1 MTTVAVGAT
10 RALVLRIN
18 PLAQLS
24 VGLFSLLGSFWI
36 DSLPVAAAA
45 LGAYVLAALVLLPG
59 WRYPLVCLAFTSIAA
74 LTIVYSTWRLGG
86 RDLEIAVTAG
96 LRIVVLAWPGS
107 VMAGYVDPSR
117 LADYLAQT
125 LRMPARL
132 IAAFAAALQR
142 FTGFGLA
149 WQQMERVRRVRGFGA
164 GRSPVANGRHVAN
177 MSFALLVQAM
187 RGATSA
193 SIAMDARGFADAQGR
208 TWALPAPWVR
218 ADVVAIVVAALLGAV
233 PVLARLV

>member
-1 MTTVAVGAT
+1 MRSV
-10 RALVLRIN
+10 VLRVN

-24 VGLFSLLGSFWI
+24 VGLFSLLGSFWV
-36 DSLPVAAAA
+36 DSLPVALTAI
-45 LGAYVLAALVLLPG
+45 GAYALAAVLLLPG

-86 RDLEIAVTAG
+86 RDLEIAATAG

-125 LRMPARL
+125 LRLPARL
-132 IAAFAAALQR
+132 IAALAAALQR

-149 WQQMERVRRVRGFGA
+149 WQQLERVRRVRGFGA
-164 GRSPVANGRHVAN
+164 GRNPWSNGRHAAN

-187 RGATSA
+187 RGATST
-193 SIAMDARGFADAQGR
+193 SIAMDARGFATASGR
-208 TWALPAPWVR
+208 TWALPAPWTR
-218 ADVVAIVVAALLGAV
+218 LDSAAIVVAVALGAV
-233 PVLARLV
+233 PVVARLAS

>member
-1 MTTVAVGAT
+1 MRTA
-10 RALVLRIN
+10 VLRVN
-18 PLAQLS
+18 PIAQLS

-36 DSLPVAAAA
+36 SSLPVALVA
-45 LGAYVLAALVLLPG
+45 LGVYVLAAAILLPG
-59 WRYPLVCLAFTSIAA
+59 WRYPLVCLGFTAIAA
-74 LTIVYSTWRLGG
+74 VTIVYSTWRLGG
-86 RDLEIAVTAG
+86 HDLEDAFTAG

-107 VMAGYVDPSR
+107 VMAGYVDPTR

-125 LRMPARL
+125 LHLPPRL
-132 IAAFAAALQR
+132 MAAFAAALQK

-149 WQQMERVRRVRGFGA
+149 WQQLERVRRVRGFGA
-164 GRSPVANGRHVAN
+164 SRNPLANGRHAAN

-193 SIAMDARGFADAQGR
+193 SIAMDARGFATAHGR

-218 ADVVAIVVAALLGAV
+218 LDVIAIAVAALLGAA
-233 PVLARLV
+233 PVIARVL

>member
-1 MTTVAVGAT
+1 MTGA
-10 RALVLRIN
+10 RSWVLRAN

-36 DSLPVAAAA
+36 RSLPVALAA
-45 LGAYVLAALVLLPG
+45 LGAYVLVAVLLLPG
-59 WRYPLVCLAFTSIAA
+59 WRYPALCLAFTSIAA
-74 LTIVYSTWRLGG
+74 VTIVYSTWRLGG
-86 RDLEIAVTAG
+86 RDLEVAFTAG

-132 IAAFAAALQR
+132 IAAFSAALQK

-149 WQQMERVRRVRGFGA
+149 WQQLERVRRVRGYGA
-164 GRSPVANGRHVAN
+164 SRSPIANGRHVAN

-193 SIAMDARGFADAQGR
+193 SIAMDARGFATAQQR
-208 TWALPAPWVR
+208 TWAEPAPWVR
-218 ADVVAIVVAALLGAV
+218 LDVAAIVVAVVLGAV
-233 PVLARLV
+233 PVVTRLALA

>member
-1 MTTVAVGAT
+1 MRTA
-10 RALVLRIN
+10 VLRVN

-36 DSLPVAAAA
+36 DSLPVALAA
-45 LGAYVLAALVLLPG
+45 LGAYVAVGAVLLPG

-86 RDLEIAVTAG
+86 RDPEIAVAAG
-96 LRIVVLAWPGS
+96 LRIVVRAWPGS

-125 LRMPARL
+125 VRLPARL
-132 IAAFAAALQR
+132 IAALAAALQK

-149 WQQMERVRRVRGFGA
+149 WQQLERVRRVRGFGA
-164 GRSPVANGRHVAN
+164 GRNPVSNGRHAAN
-177 MSFALLVQAM
+177 MSFALLVHAM

-193 SIAMDARGFADAQGR
+193 SIAMDARGFATAHGR
-208 TWALPAPWVR
+208 TWALAAPWAR
-218 ADVVAIVVAALLGAV
+218 CDVVAIVVAAALGAV
-233 PVLARLV
+233 PVIARLAS

>member
-1 MTTVAVGAT
+1 VTTLRTA
-10 RALVLRIN
+10 VLRVN
-18 PLAQLS
+18 PIAQLT

-36 DSLPVAAAA
+36 RSLPVALIA
-45 LGAYVLAALVLLPG
+45 LGAYGLAAVILLPG
-59 WRYPLVCLAFTSIAA
+59 WRYPLLCLGFTSIAA
-74 LTIVYSTWRLGG
+74 VTIVYSTWRLGG

-125 LRMPARL
+125 LRLPARL
-132 IAAFAAALQR
+132 MAAFAAALQK
-142 FTGFGLA
+142 FTGFGLS
-149 WQQMERVRRVRGFGA
+149 WQQLERVRRVRGFGA
-164 GRSPVANGRHVAN
+164 SRNPVANGRHAAN

-193 SIAMDARGFADAQGR
+193 SIAMDARGFATAHGR
-208 TWALPAPWVR
+208 TWALPAPWAR
-218 ADVVAIVVAALLGAV
+218 LDVLAIAVAVLLGAV
-233 PVLARLV
+233 PVLARLL

>member
-1 MTTVAVGAT
+1 M
-10 RALVLRIN
+10 RSLVLRVN

-36 DSLPVAAAA
+36 DSLAVALVALGFYVAAAV
-45 LGAYVLAALVLLPG
+45 VLVPG
-59 WRYPLVCLAFTSIAA
+59 WRYPALCLGFTSIAA
-74 LTIVYSTWRLGG
+74 VTIVYSTWRLGG
-86 RDLEIAVTAG
+86 RDLEEAFTAG

-117 LADYLAQT
+117 LADYLAQS
-125 LRMPARL
+125 LRMPPRL
-132 IAAFAAALQR
+132 IAAFAAALQK

-149 WQQMERVRRVRGFGA
+149 WQQLERVRRVRGFGA
-164 GRSPVANGRHVAN
+164 SRNPLANGRHAAN

-193 SIAMDARGFADAQGR
+193 SIAMDARGFATAHRR

-218 ADVVAIVVAALLGAV
+218 LDRVAMGVAMLLGAV
-233 PVLARLV
+233 PALARLG

>member
-1 MTTVAVGAT
+1 VTAGS
-10 RALVLRIN
+10 RAVLRVN

-36 DSLPVAAAA
+36 RSLAVALIA
-45 LGAYVLAALVLLPG
+45 LAAYAIAAVILLPG
-59 WRYPLVCLAFTSIAA
+59 WRYPLLCLAFTAVAA
-74 LTIVYSTWRLGG
+74 ITIVYSTWRLGG
-86 RDLEIAVTAG
+86 HDVEEALTAG

-107 VMAGYVDPSR
+107 VMAGYIDPSR
-117 LADYLAQT
+117 LADYLAQS
-125 LRMPARL
+125 LRLPPRL
-132 IAAFAAALQR
+132 MAAFAAALQR

-149 WQQMERVRRVRGFGA
+149 WQQLERVRRVRGYGA
-164 GRSPVANGRHVAN
+164 SRNPLGNGRHAAN

-193 SIAMDARGFADAQGR
+193 SIAMDARGFATAHRR

-218 ADVVAIVVAALLGAV
+218 LDVVAIVVAAALGAV
-233 PVLARLV
+233 PVVARLVT